1 MHKNIAITLV
11 RHGSMQL
18 APHGNCYLLAYYYLL
33 KAGLEFFL
41 VAFFYMHMG

>member
-1 MHKNIAITLV
+1 MHKNIAILLV

-33 KAGLEFFL
+33 KAGLELFH
-41 VAFFYMHMG
+41 VVIFYMHTD